1 MTRVFPNLFIPG
13 AAKSGTTS
21 LHDLLNCHPDI
32 CMSMVKEPVFWNSS
46 SYKNP
51 KKIGWYNDLFE
62 DHQAQILGESTTSYM
77 YYPEFISAI
86 NEYYA
91 DPPKF
96 IFILRNP
103 IDRSYSHFWW
113 MCGRGQENRSFR
125 ESLTADANREFEAY
139 GYLPNYYYHFGLYGK
154 WIKRFY
160 DNFGQDQVK
169 LITLENLVSD
179 RTETLNSCFRFLGV
193 KEMSSIPEI
202 SANETS
208 KLKYPKLFHFINKTA
223 SGKYRYTKVAKYLM
237 TRQRIEKIKK
247 KLRDMPYFKSAEKLE
262 YPEMSIDER
271 KWVKHLYTE
280 DVAQLKQLSRRDFN
294 EWIDFNN
301 KQ

>member
-32 CMSMVKEPVFWNSS
+32 CMSVVKEPVFWNSP
-46 SYKNP
+46 SYNNP
-51 KKIGWYNDLFE
+51 KKINWYNDLFE
-62 DHQAQILGESTTSYM
+62 DRKAKILGESTTSYM

-86 NEYYA
+86 NKYFEVT
-91 DPPKF
+91 PKF

-103 IDRSYSHFWW
+103 IDRCYSHYWW
-113 MCGRGQENRSFR
+113 MTGRGQENRSFR
-125 ESLTADANREFEAY
+125 DSLTADVNREFEAY

-169 LITLENLVSD
+169 LITLEHLIDERVK
-179 RTETLNSCFRFLGV
+179 TLNSCFKFLGLN
-193 KEMSSIPEI
+193 EMDTVPEI
-202 SANETS
+202 SANTTA

-223 SGKYRYTKVAKYLM
+223 AGKYRYTKVAKYLIS
-237 TRQRIEKIKK
+237 RQRIEKIKK
-247 KLRDMPYFKSAEKLE
+247 KLREIPYFKTAEKLD
-262 YPEMSIDER
+262 YPEMSAEDR
-271 KWVKHLYTE
+271 KWVRNLYIE
-280 DVAQLKQLSRRDFN
+280 DVALLKQISGLNFEEWTDFN
-294 EWIDFNN
+294 T
-301 KQ
+301 